1 MADREK
7 SQGHHL
13 STINSQ
19 PSTSITL
26 GVIDYG
32 SGNLRSVSKALDAVG
47 ARTRFVST
55 PAALDEIDAIVV
67 PGVGAFG
74 DCARHLRAT
83 GLWEPLREWISADR
97 PYLGICLGY
106 QLLFESSE
114 ETPGVEGLG
123 VLPGVVR
130 RFPAGNPQNPAGAL
144 KVPHMGWNTL
154 DVRKPEDRLYAAALP
169 AAPSV
174 YFVHS
179 FFPVPADPSIVSAT
193 CDYGGDFAASV
204 SRGALSAVQF
214 HPEKS
219 QRNGLAILRNFVT
232 AIQNP
237 KPKIQNPDAPV
248 SCH

>member
-1 MADREK
+1 MK
-7 SQGHHL
+7 NIG
-13 STINSQ
+13 I
-19 PSTSITL
+19 
-26 GVIDYG
+26 VDYG

-47 ARTRFVST
+47 ACTRLVST
-55 PAALDEIDAIVV
+55 PDTLGEIDAVVV

-83 GLWEPLREWISADR
+83 GLWEPLREWIAADR

-123 VLPGVVR
+123 VLPGRVR
-130 RFPAGNPQNPAGAL
+130 KFPVGAL

-154 DVRKPEDRLYAAALP
+154 DVRKPEDRLYSALP
-169 AAPSV
+169 SAPSV

-179 FFPVPADPSIVSAT
+179 FFPVPADPSIISAT
-193 CDYGGDFAASV
+193 CDYAGDFAASV

-219 QRNGLAILRNFVT
+219 QRNGLAILKNFVT
-232 AIQNP
+232 SI
-237 KPKIQNPDAPV
+237 DAPV
-248 SCH
+248 PCH